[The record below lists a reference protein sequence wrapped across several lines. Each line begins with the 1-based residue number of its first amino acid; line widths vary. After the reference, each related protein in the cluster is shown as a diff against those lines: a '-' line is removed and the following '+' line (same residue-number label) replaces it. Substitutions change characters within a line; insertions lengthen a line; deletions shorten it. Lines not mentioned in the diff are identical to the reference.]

1 MISQNPQH
9 NLKYDN
15 KSMEIEKLQ
24 NQNIEYQEYFIIKEN
39 TIYKI
44 TITKIDSNII
54 IKCKNFAINL
64 KLNYLLLIT
73 KKNFKSIDEAYEF
86 IINLFEENNVFVD
99 KITKNKELSLIFKI
113 NEELEIEIILLYT
126 KKNNNIVINEI
137 NKLKNEI
144 NKLKNENTLFRKEI
158 DNLKKY
164 HIEINPKDIQL
175 LCDITKDSYSGTN
188 LDNTFSV
195 FKSINNRYYLI
206 YANENKSLISY
217 DLNEQKIIKELKH
230 YHNEYI
236 TNIRHYFDGK
246 NKRDL
251 IMSISKQD
259 NNIRIWDG
267 KSWDCILNIPQANHS
282 GYLLSACFLFDNNQT
297 YIITSNCTTEN
308 NSEKIKIF
316 DLNGNIIK
324 EMKDSDLETY
334 FIDNYY
340 DKILSTNYIIAGNE
354 NYVKS
359 YDFNKNEEYRIY
371 YDKDSGG
378 HGSLVI
384 NCYNKVIKLIDS
396 CNDGYIRIW
405 NFHSGSLINKIEV
418 SQKYL
423 YGICLWNNNY
433 LFVGCSDNNIKLI
446 DLSNES
452 VIKSLQ
458 GHNDVVLTIKKII
471 HPQYG
476 EVLISQGTGDD
487 QIKIWVCKQ

>member
-1 MISQNPQH
+1 
-9 NLKYDN
+9 LYV
-15 KSMEIEKLQ
+15 
-24 NQNIEYQEYFIIKEN
+24 FW
-39 TIYKI
+39 TILPKG
-44 TITKIDSNII
+44 S
-54 IKCKNFAINL
+54 
-64 KLNYLLLIT
+64 
-73 KKNFKSIDEAYEF
+73 E
-86 IINLFEENNVFVD
+86 D
-99 KITKNKELSLIFKI
+99 K
-113 NEELEIEIILLYT
+113 
-126 KKNNNIVINEI
+126 
-137 NKLKNEI
+137 
-144 NKLKNENTLFRKEI
+144 
-158 DNLKKY
+158 
-164 HIEINPKDIQL
+164 
-175 LCDITKDSYSGTN
+175 
-188 LDNTFSV
+188 
-195 FKSINNRYYLI
+195 
-206 YANENKSLISY
+206 
-217 DLNEQKIIKELKH
+217 
-230 YHNEYI
+230 
-236 TNIRHYFDGK
+236 
-246 NKRDL
+246 
-251 IMSISKQD
+251 SISKQD
-259 NNIRIWDG
+259 NNIRIWDA
-267 KSWDCILNIPQANHS
+267 KSWDCVLNIPQANNT

-297 YIITSNCTTEN
+297 YIITSNCSNEN

-340 DKILSTNYIIAGNE
+340 DEILSTNYIIAGNE

-384 NCYNKVIKLIDS
+384 NCYKKVIKLIDS
-396 CNDGYIRIW
+396 CNDGNIRIW

-423 YGICLWNNNY
+423 YGVCLWNNNY

-452 VIKSLQ
+452 IIKSLQ

-487 QIKIWVCKQ
+487 QIKIWAYKQ